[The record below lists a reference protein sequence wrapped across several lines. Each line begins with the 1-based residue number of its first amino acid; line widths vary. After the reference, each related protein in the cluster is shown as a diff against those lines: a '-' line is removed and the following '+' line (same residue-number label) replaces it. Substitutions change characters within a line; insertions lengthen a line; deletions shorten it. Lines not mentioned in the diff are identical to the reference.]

1 MYFTGLFHMCRLGST
16 DDQNYF
22 SFLITSVSAA
32 EVDVPPHDL
41 RILASSSFLAE
52 LFS

>member
-1 MYFTGLFHMCRLGST
+1 MYFQAYFKGVFRQYRRSKLFQLLNYAVST
-16 DDQNYF
+16 
-22 SFLITSVSAA
+22 A

-52 LFS
+52 LP